1 MRRSVIVQHF
11 GLREC
16 EILKK
21 KKETERQIGASDCF
35 VMKLLSAFY
44 GGKVGVSRCGN
55 MLQMEDVM
63 ILLCMIKHSR
73 HSSGSQ
79 SASTEASRKRLAH

>member
-1 MRRSVIVQHF
+1 M
-11 GLREC
+11 E
-16 EILKK
+16 LKE
-21 KKETERQIGASDCF
+21 ETERQIGASDCF

-63 ILLCMIKHSR
+63 ILLMHDK
-73 HSSGSQ
+73 
-79 SASTEASRKRLAH
+79 TFKT